1 VRLRRGWPLVVFVL
15 LLVAVPVFEV
25 WLLIEVGR
33 SIGWWPTIAILVAEA
48 AVGAWLMRHEGN
60 RAWKALMD
68 AMSTGKVPSGELADA
83 ALVLVGGVLLMVPG
97 FLTDVVG
104 FIFLIRWTRPIG
116 RKLIAFFVARR
127 LNRLGI
133 PLARAR
139 VDRSNLIEG
148 ETVAEPAPTGPR
160 DKSGDGP
167 IVIAG
172 EIEEPRTP

>member
-1 VRLRRGWPLVVFVL
+1 VRLRRGWPLVLFVV
-15 LLVAVPVFEV
+15 LLVAVPVFEI
-25 WLLIEVGR
+25 WLLIQVGALL
-33 SIGWWPTIAILVAEA
+33 GWWVTVGILVVEA
-48 AVGAWLMRHEGN
+48 VVGAWLMRHEGS

-68 AMSTGKVPSGELADA
+68 AISTGKVPSGELADA

-104 FIFLIRWTRPIG
+104 FVFLLRWTRPIG

-133 PLARAR
+133 PVARAR

-148 ETVAEPAPTGPR
+148 ETVAEPAPSGPR
-160 DKSGDGP
+160 GKSGDGP

>member
-1 VRLRRGWPLVVFVL
+1 VRLRRGWPLVLFVV
-15 LLVAVPVFEV
+15 LLVAVPTFEV
-25 WLLIEVGR
+25 WLLIEVGQQL
-33 SIGWWPTIAILVAEA
+33 GWVPTIAILVAEA
-48 AVGAWLMRHEGN
+48 VAGAWLMRHEGN

-83 ALVLVGGVLLMVPG
+83 ALILVGGVLLMLPG
-97 FLTDVVG
+97 FLTDVAG
-104 FIFLIRWTRPIG
+104 FIFLLRWTRPIG

-133 PLARAR
+133 PVARAR

-148 ETVAEPAPTGPR
+148 ETVTEPTAPGSR
-160 DKSGDGP
+160 GAGKDGP

-172 EIEEPRTP
+172 EIEEPRGS

>member
-1 VRLRRGWPLVVFVL
+1 MRLRRGWPLVLFVV
-15 LLVAVPVFEV
+15 LLVAVPVFEI
-25 WLLIEVGR
+25 WLLIEVGEHL
-33 SIGWWPTIAILVAEA
+33 GWWPTVAILVAEA
-48 AVGAWLMRHEGN
+48 VVGAWLMRHEGN

-68 AMSTGKVPSGELADA
+68 AMNTGKVPSGELADA
-83 ALVLVGGVLLMVPG
+83 ALILVGGVFLMVPG

-133 PLARAR
+133 PVARAR

-148 ETVAEPAPTGPR
+148 ETVVGPASGAARDQNTGG
-160 DKSGDGP
+160 SG
-167 IVIAG
+167 VVAG
-172 EIEEPRTP
+172 EIEDPRTP

>member
-1 VRLRRGWPLVVFVL
+1 M
-15 LLVAVPVFEV
+15 AVPIFEV
-25 WLLIEVGR
+25 WLLIQVGQ
-33 SIGWWPTIAILVAEA
+33 SIGCGPPAILVAEA
-48 AVGAWLMRHEGN
+48 AFGAWLMRHEGN

-68 AMSTGKVPSGELADA
+68 AFETGKVPSGELADA

-104 FIFLIRWTRPIG
+104 FFFLIPWTRPFA

-148 ETVAEPAPTGPR
+148 ETVDRPAGPR
-160 DKSGDGP
+160 HRAGRPD
-167 IVIAG
+167 VIAG
-172 EIEEPRTP
+172 EIEEPR